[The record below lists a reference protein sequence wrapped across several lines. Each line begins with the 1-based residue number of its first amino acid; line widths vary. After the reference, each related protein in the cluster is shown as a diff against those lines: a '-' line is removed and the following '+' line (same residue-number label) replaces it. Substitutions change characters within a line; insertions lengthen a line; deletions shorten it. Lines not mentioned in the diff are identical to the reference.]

1 MPLRTTQSTNTPP
14 VRDSLLILAHELRNP
29 LMLIRTEVA
38 LLRRQHV
45 DRPSVAEGCAIID
58 QQLNQL
64 SELIRDVAGVATPP
78 TGAEAQSAQPLD
90 VRDLLK
96 ATADAVTGLAIARSV
111 HLEIDTG
118 AHPLMVCGNAV
129 RLTQALTNLM
139 TNAAKFT
146 DSGGAIIVVGRR
158 EGDWNQVSI
167 RDTGRGMSADSLRKL
182 FDPPAGLT
190 VAPGD
195 GSGIGLAVAQ
205 QVIRAHRG
213 TLVGK
218 SDGVGLGSEFVIR
231 LPAAAS
237 AN

>member
-1 MPLRTTQSTNTPP
+1 
-14 VRDSLLILAHELRNP
+14 
-29 LMLIRTEVA
+29 MLIRTEVA

-64 SELIRDVAGVATPP
+64 AELIRDVAGVATPP
-78 TGAEAQSAQPLD
+78 TGAPVQSHQPLD

-96 ATADAVTGLAIARSV
+96 ATADAVTGLAISRSV
-111 HLEIDTG
+111 HLEIATG
-118 AHPLMVCGNAV
+118 AHALTVCGNAV
-129 RLTQALTNLM
+129 RLTQAFTNLM

-158 EGDWNQVSI
+158 EGEWIQVSV
-167 RDTGRGMSADSLRKL
+167 RDTGRGMSADSLKRL
-182 FDPPAGLT
+182 FDPSAHVSPLA
-190 VAPGD
+190 GD

-205 QVIRAHRG
+205 NVIQAHGG

-231 LPAAAS
+231 LPASPS